1 MFRGRGPVQQPP
13 AEEREQT
20 PGEGQQETGGQT
32 DTARGG
38 TQTLQRKPQENV
50 CKWSKWQTRSD
61 CLKTSRYMYWSIR
74 DIRGNIVEK

>member
-50 CKWSKWQTRSD
+50 CK
-61 CLKTSRYMYWSIR
+61 
-74 DIRGNIVEK
+74 